1 MQRDVLA
8 KIPQSDLQVY
18 SVWVPMLWT
27 DGKGVLPQ
35 ATKRFADPRVRHY
48 SDGERKLVAEYSR
61 VLEID
66 ESPWDVYLLFDR
78 NAEWKD
84 RAPKPVFWMD
94 RLGLEKG
101 TPCDGMKLGQKVRE
115 LLDAPLPK

>member
-1 MQRDVLA
+1 
-8 KIPQSDLQVY
+8 
-18 SVWVPMLWT
+18 MLWT
-27 DGKGVLPQ
+27 DGKAVVPQ

-48 SDGERKLVAEYSR
+48 WDGERKLVAEYAR

-84 RAPKPVFWMD
+84 QPPKPIYWMD
-94 RLGLEKG
+94 RLGMEKG
-101 TPCDGMKLGQKVRE
+101 TPFDGVKLGQRVRE
-115 LLDAPLPK
+115 LLDHPPSK